1 MSGHVAH
8 EEGKGRVA
16 DTRHATDAL
25 STAAAL
31 PNAVEAHPETYEIT
45 SEAALRAL
53 AHPLRLRLLG
63 LLRAEGP
70 ATASGLAQRVGES
83 SGSTSYHLRRLAAA
97 GFIEEVVDQGTRR
110 ERWWRALHRET
121 AWSPARFQG
130 SAGARQADL
139 TLRRENLRWQQIV
152 LEQWLIE
159 GPSWGAEWMDAA
171 AESDHLLR
179 LTVDE
184 LRSFRQDYL
193 ALVER
198 YAARPHDAQPR
209 ERVVA
214 IMHAMPVRELF
225 R

>member
-1 MSGHVAH
+1 MGAQNTH
-8 EEGKGRVA
+8 EEGTGCSA
-16 DTRHATDAL
+16 DTRHATDTPP
-25 STAAAL
+25 TAAAL
-31 PNAVEAHPETYEIT
+31 PNAAEARLGTFEIT
-45 SEAALRAL
+45 SEDALRAL

-63 LLRAEGP
+63 LLRTEGP
-70 ATASGLAQRVGES
+70 ATATGLAQRVGES

-97 GFIEEVVDQGTRR
+97 GFIQEVVDQGTRR
-110 ERWWRALHRET
+110 ERWWQALHRET

-130 SAGARQADL
+130 SVGARQADL
-139 TLRRENLRWQQIV
+139 TLRHENLRWQHVV

-179 LTVDE
+179 LTADE